1 MAQEDDKGFFDK
13 LGEIFNA
20 PLPGTQRSGSQPQVP
35 ADDDDDDSLLERIK
49 DVLQTP
55 LPGTPQAESGNQTPG
70 PASTSPA
77 GQPTATGTVAPQSPE
92 KTPKLDEDDLDE
104 AWWHQDWAGFRA
116 HQERERHGL
125 ELKQRRDQEKFAAYQ
140 QQESQRFHD
149 HQRQELDAFTRQQ
162 QWRLNA
168 WRQAVA
174 NSPGQ
179 KPPPPPWDMGPGAQ
193 MMPPG
198 SPMPGPMS
206 GPQPW
211 MGPLGPG
218 RRRS

>member
-1 MAQEDDKGFFDK
+1 MTQEDDKGFFDK

-20 PLPGTQRSGSQPQVP
+20 PLPGTRGSGSQPRVP
-35 ADDDDDDSLLERIK
+35 AEDDDDDSLLERIK

-70 PASTSPA
+70 PAPTSPA
-77 GQPTATGTVAPQSPE
+77 SQPTATGTVAPQSRE
-92 KTPKLDEDDLDE
+92 KTPQLDEDDLDE
-104 AWWHQDWAGFRA
+104 PWWQQDWAGFRA
-116 HQERERHGL
+116 HQERERNGL

-140 QQESQRFHD
+140 RQESQRFHA
-149 HQRQELDAFTRQQ
+149 HQQQELDAFTRQQ
-162 QWRLNA
+162 QWRLTA

-179 KPPPPPWDMGPGAQ
+179 RPPPPPWGMQ
-193 MMPPG
+193 PG
-198 SPMPGPMS
+198 SPMPGPMG
-206 GPQPW
+206 GPPTW
-211 MGPLGPG
+211 MLPPGPG